1 MRRRYLALLPLAALA
16 LLAIPGTAFA
26 DATDLNRAIAGKL
39 DASVGINTMWVI
51 VAGALVMFMQA
62 GFAFLEIGFSR
73 AKNAGTVVAKILTN
87 FSIAAIAWWAVG
99 FMFAF
104 GGPLGSFIGHDGGA
118 FFTNL
123 GPNAVTSGGTTVF
136 HPSFPVMDLSNATIE
151 SKWFFQFV
159 FCAVSLAIVWGTT
172 LERIKFGVY
181 IIYSAV
187 FASIIYPIGA
197 HWVFGG
203 GFLQNGHWLGTSIV
217 GMQDFAG
224 STAVH
229 LIGACGAFAA
239 LLLLGPRKGKYGP
252 DGKPRAIPGHSM
264 PLFGLGVLILW
275 LGWFGFNP
283 GSTLNALDGRFAEIL
298 FITNL
303 AAAAGVLA
311 AVATAYLKTKAI
323 DIGMAGNGAIAAL
336 VAITAPSGYVEI
348 WAAPIIGAVAG
359 VIVVLGVYA
368 IDKLIDDPVGALSAH
383 GLAGIWGTV
392 SCGFFTAPRLAQYNA
407 FGDPQGGL
415 VYSGHFTQ
423 LAAQCIGFTIA
434 FLFAFSMS
442 FATFWVIKK
451 TYGLRVSEAEE
462 EAGLDISEHGMY
474 GYPEQFIPQ
483 PEYPGG
489 PAPAPVGST
498 PATAAAT
505 AMTAERPGRDI
516 GRNERM
522 KMITAYIRHEA
533 FEPIR
538 TELVERGIPSLSIT
552 EVKGSGRQKGIV
564 EHYRGSTLTVNVR
577 PKLKL
582 EIVVEDKDKP
592 MVVESILKHAR
603 TGEIGDGK
611 IFVVPVEEAIRIRTG
626 EGGEEVLQSHTE
638 AEIAA

>member
-1 MRRRYLALLPLAALA
+1 MRPRGRAPCPRVETLGLPVRPDVEAQAGTRPNGEIAASIFRHGAKEKAAPLPETRRRASESGGRMRRSLLVLGAAALV
-16 LLAIPGTAFA
+16 LLVLPATSLA
-26 DATDLNRAIAGKL
+26 DSTDLERAVAGKL
-39 DASVGINTMWVI
+39 DPSVGINSTWVI
-51 VAGALVMFMQA
+51 VAGSLVMFMQA

-104 GGPLGSFIGHDGGA
+104 GGPLGGVIGHDGGA

-203 GFLQNGHWLGTSIV
+203 GFLQNGHWLGTSIA

-239 LLLLGPRKGKYGP
+239 LLLLGARRGKYGA

-283 GSTLNALDGRFAEIL
+283 GSGLNALDGRFPEIAMV
-298 FITNL
+298 TNL
-303 AAAAGVLA
+303 AAAAGVISA
-311 AVATAYLKTKAI
+311 IGMMYARTKRI
-323 DIGMAGNGAIAAL
+323 DIGMAGNG
-336 VAITAPSGYVEI
+336 
-348 WAAPIIGAVAG
+348 
-359 VIVVLGVYA
+359 
-368 IDKLIDDPVGALSAH
+368 
-383 GLAGIWGTV
+383 
-392 SCGFFTAPRLAQYNA
+392 
-407 FGDPQGGL
+407 
-415 VYSGHFTQ
+415 
-423 LAAQCIGFTIA
+423 
-434 FLFAFSMS
+434 
-442 FATFWVIKK
+442 
-451 TYGLRVSEAEE
+451 
-462 EAGLDISEHGMY
+462 
-474 GYPEQFIPQ
+474 
-483 PEYPGG
+483 
-489 PAPAPVGST
+489 
-498 PATAAAT
+498 
-505 AMTAERPGRDI
+505 
-516 GRNERM
+516 
-522 KMITAYIRHEA
+522 
-533 FEPIR
+533 
-538 TELVERGIPSLSIT
+538 
-552 EVKGSGRQKGIV
+552 
-564 EHYRGSTLTVNVR
+564 
-577 PKLKL
+577 
-582 EIVVEDKDKP
+582 
-592 MVVESILKHAR
+592 
-603 TGEIGDGK
+603 
-611 IFVVPVEEAIRIRTG
+611 
-626 EGGEEVLQSHTE
+626 
-638 AEIAA
+638 